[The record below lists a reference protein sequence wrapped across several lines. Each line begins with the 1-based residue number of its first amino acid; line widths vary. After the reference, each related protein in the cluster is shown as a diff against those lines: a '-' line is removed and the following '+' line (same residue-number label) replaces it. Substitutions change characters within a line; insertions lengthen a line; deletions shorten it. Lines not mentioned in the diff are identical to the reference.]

1 MRQQTWP
8 KSAMAHAAAGVSL
21 SALGETFGIDGLLAG
36 EAEASCHGSYP
47 PHPRTLHAMSAILT
61 STLVVAV
68 AEIGD
73 KTQLLSLMLAARFRR
88 PWPIVLGIFV
98 ATIANHYVAAWVGD
112 WAASAIGPNAL
123 RWLLGGSFL
132 AIALWA
138 LRPDELDGAETGRG
152 GMGVFAT
159 AVVAFFLAEIGYKTQ
174 VATIALAAKYT
185 ELAAVVTGTTL
196 GMMLANVPV
205 VFLGERIVK
214 RLPLRAVRWAA
225 AAIFTAL
232 GVAVLLGL
240 GG

>member
-1 MRQQTWP
+1 MP
-8 KSAMAHAAAGVSL
+8 SVMVAA
-21 SALGETFGIDGLLAG
+21 
-36 EAEASCHGSYP
+36 P
-47 PHPRTLHAMSAILT
+47 PELVPSMSAFLT
-61 STLVVAV
+61 STFVVAV

-98 ATIANHYVAAWVGD
+98 ATVANHYAAAWVGD
-112 WAASAIGPNAL
+112 WVAAALGPRTL

-138 LRPDELDGAETGRG
+138 LRPDELDDDGSVQR

-159 AVVAFFLAEIGYKTQ
+159 AVVAFFLAEIGDKTQ
-174 VATIALAAKYT
+174 IATIALAAKYSA
-185 ELAAVVTGTTL
+185 LSAVVMGTTL

-214 RLPLRAVRWAA
+214 RLPLKAVRWTAA
-225 AAIFTAL
+225 GIFAVL
-232 GVAVLLGL
+232 GVAVLLGV
-240 GG
+240 GA